1 MYAKFYAHGKLLITG
16 EYFVLAGAKA
26 FALPLKLGQSLQV
39 AEVEGDSRII
49 KWQTTVQGSNWFSAE
64 FKLDDFSIINTNR
77 IKSAEYI
84 QLLLI
89 YINQK
94 SLVFRN
100 LKRQLILAAN
110 VDFPMDWGLGSSS
123 TLISN
128 LANWAGIDPY
138 SMLFAVS
145 KGSGYDIACATAKGP
160 ILYSNLVKPTVEKA
174 CFNPSFG
181 ENLYFVY
188 LGRKQDTAIS
198 ISLLGSQILERKDE
212 AKRITELAK
221 LVVNSKNLDEFNGYL
236 NEHEE
241 IVSRAIGLPT
251 VKSELFNDFTGT
263 VKSLGAW
270 GGDFVLATH
279 RGTVD
284 DVVNY
289 FKQKGY
295 SVILKYN
302 DIVL

>member
-1 MYAKFYAHGKLLITG
+1 MYAKFYAHGKFLITG

-26 FALPLKLGQSLQV
+26 LALPLKLGQSLQV
-39 AEVEGDSRII
+39 TEVEGDNRII
-49 KWQTTVQGSNWFSAE
+49 KWETSVKGSSWFSAE

-84 QLLLI
+84 QQLLI
-89 YINQK
+89 YIHQN

-100 LKRQLILAAN
+100 LNRQLSFEAN

-138 SMLFAVS
+138 RMLFALS

-160 ILYSNLVKPTVEKA
+160 ILYRNSVKPTVEKV
-174 CFNPSFG
+174 CFKPSFSKS
-181 ENLYFVY
+181 LYFVY
-188 LGRKQDTAIS
+188 LGRKQDTTLS
-198 ISLLGSQILERKDE
+198 INLLGSKIFERKDE
-212 AKRITELAK
+212 AERISELTK
-221 LVVNSKNLDEFNGYL
+221 LVVNSKNLDEFAGYL

-251 VKSELFNDFTGT
+251 VKAELFNDFTGT

-270 GGDFVLATH
+270 GGDFVLAAYP
-279 RGTVD
+279 GTAD
-284 DVVNY
+284 EIVNY
-289 FKQKGY
+289 FNQRGY

>member
-64 FKLDDFSIINTNR
+64 FKLDDFSITNTNR

-84 QLLLI
+84 QQLLI
-89 YINQK
+89 HIHQN
-94 SLVFRN
+94 SLAFRN
-100 LKRQLILAAN
+100 LNRQLSFEAN

-181 ENLYFVY
+181 KKLYFVY
-188 LGRKQDTAIS
+188 LERKQDTAMS
-198 ISLLGSQILERKDE
+198 INLVGSQIFERKDE